1 MRNGTCSHTTRTAAE
16 SRERE
21 ARAELCAGQQHL
33 STHEAALA
41 SSSTMYNNPSAREWW
56 HAHPSGAHHT
66 HLSHTCLTLVSYVSH
81 TCLTLVSYCLILVSY
96 LPHTCTCLILVLHL
110 SGCNRANQILVL
122 SHTCPTNTL
131 LSRRARQ
138 CRSRQASSIYGGAF
152 ELCLSAQKKSFWG
165 PCLSF
170 VVAL

>member
-66 HLSHTCLTLVSYVSH
+66 HLSHTCLTLVSYLFH
-81 TCLTLVSYCLILVSY
+81 TCLIRVSCVS
-96 LPHTCTCLILVLHL
+96 HTCLILVLVSYL
-110 SGCNRANQILVL
+110 SYTCQDATELIRYLSCLILVPSTPCSL
-122 SHTCPTNTL
+122 AGRDNVVVDK
-131 LSRRARQ
+131 RAQ
-138 CRSRQASSIYGGAF
+138 SMA
-152 ELCLSAQKKSFWG
+152 EH
-165 PCLSF
+165 LSF
-170 VVAL
+170 VCRLKKNLFGVHVCHSWWHYE